1 MNEQGMSKIDVIEN
15 AREIEKSI
23 TVTDKKDAQSVLDR
37 IKKKRA
43 STIIEMLN

>member
-1 MNEQGMSKIDVIEN
+1 MSKIDVIEN

-43 STIIEMLN
+43 SAIIEMLN